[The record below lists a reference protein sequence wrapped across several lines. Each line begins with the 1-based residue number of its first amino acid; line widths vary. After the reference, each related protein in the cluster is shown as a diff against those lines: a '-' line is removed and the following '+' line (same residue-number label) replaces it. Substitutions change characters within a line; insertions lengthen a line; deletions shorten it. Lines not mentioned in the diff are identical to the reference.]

1 MGLIIRSDRWPLVTL
16 SGMQMD
22 SQPHRPFG
30 HGLDGVCSTSGQEQV
45 ISGFQHY
52 GFAGELYFGFAAQKD
67 DPLVLRLNVSVGREI
82 SRTDDAL
89 DDEIPVRQEN
99 VEALA
104 GTGRRAIFE

>member
-1 MGLIIRSDRWPLVTL
+1 ML
-16 SGMQMD
+16 SGMQMH

-52 GFAGELYFGFAAQKD
+52 RFAGELHFGFSAQQY
-67 DPLVLRLNVSVGREI
+67 DPLVLRLNVCAGRET

-89 DDEIPVRQEN
+89 DEKIPVREEN

-104 GTGRRAIFE
+104 GIGSCAIFE